1 MALPSLTLLGQSL
14 LSGLFIGALYGL
26 LGLGLSLSWGMLR
39 QINLAH
45 FALAFLGAYLTYQL
59 AGAGM
64 NPLATLAVV
73 VPFFFALGALMHWL
87 LARFSV
93 SAFNSLLVT
102 FGLTAIIEA
111 LIQWIWTA
119 DFRRMESAYGEVKF
133 RVGALYVALPELLTL
148 TMALALSLAAWAWL
162 RHTYTG
168 KAMRAIA
175 EDAPIAAAFGVD
187 VRRLSLLL
195 SGLSAAFAGV
205 AGLALALSYTLAPG
219 QIYAWLGVVF
229 ATVMLGGLGNPL
241 GPLVAGIVII
251 FTGFDRADAIA
262 SLVVAVLMFRS
273 GFDLQ
278 RKAIRVLLEG
288 APEGMPPNEI
298 GVAMAQGE
306 HVKEVHDLH
315 VWELAPGHPIL
326 TAQWHLPIFPLA
338 ALALLAVAG
347 ARAWREIAPDATA
360 GTGSPRAHTGETRAA
375 AEARS
380 PSASPAR

>member
-119 DFRRMESAYGEVKF
+119 DFRRMESGYSEVKF
-133 RVGALYVALPELLTL
+133 RVGSLYVALPELLTL
-148 TMALALSLAAWAWL
+148 AMALALSLAVWAWL
-162 RHTYTG
+162 RHTYAG

-187 VRRLSLLL
+187 VRGLSLLL
-195 SGLSAAFAGV
+195 SGLCAAFAGV
-205 AGLALALSYTLAPG
+205 AGLSLALSYTLAPG

-229 ATVMLGGLGNPL
+229 AAVMLGGLGNPL
-241 GPLVAGIVII
+241 GPLVAGIVIGVSEALTMA
-251 FTGFDRADAIA
+251 FTTPAWAPLVSF
-262 SLVVAVLMFRS
+262 SLLIV
-273 GFDLQ
+273 
-278 RKAIRVLLEG
+278 VLL
-288 APEGMPPNEI
+288 AR
-298 GVAMAQGE
+298 
-306 HVKEVHDLH
+306 
-315 VWELAPGHPIL
+315 PGRI
-326 TAQWHLPIFPLA
+326 
-338 ALALLAVAG
+338 
-347 ARAWREIAPDATA
+347 
-360 GTGSPRAHTGETRAA
+360 
-375 AEARS
+375 
-380 PSASPAR
+380 